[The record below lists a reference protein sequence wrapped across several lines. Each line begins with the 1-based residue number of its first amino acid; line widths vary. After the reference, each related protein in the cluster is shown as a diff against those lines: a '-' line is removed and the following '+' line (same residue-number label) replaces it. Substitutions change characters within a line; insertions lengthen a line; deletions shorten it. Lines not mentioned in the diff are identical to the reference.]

1 LLTFCYFDQV
11 FDMANTEKIETGSFS
26 TIEDALAAI
35 GRGEIVIVVDDPD
48 RENEGDF
55 VMGADWV
62 TPEAVNFMVTH
73 GRGLLCLP
81 LDPGRVDHLGLKPM
95 GAEPATLEET
105 AFTVSI
111 DLRDPANTG
120 ISAFD
125 RARCIR
131 RAVAP
136 DARTEEFRTPGHVF
150 PLRARRGGV
159 LKRAGH
165 TEAAVDLARLAGLS
179 PAGVICEILNADGTM
194 ARLENLVEVART
206 HGLHLITI
214 ADLISHRMQ
223 RERLI
228 RRVGEARIPTPFGE
242 FTAMAFESEIDGSEH
257 IALIH
262 GRPEGKPGV
271 LVRMH
276 SECLTGDVFGSVRCD
291 CGGQLADAMRQIALE
306 GEGVIVYIRGHEGR
320 GIGIRHKLQ
329 AYQLQDLGA
338 DTVDANLELGF
349 PADAREYGTG
359 AQILVDLGLSTLRLL
374 TNNPAK
380 RAGLEGFGLKVIERV
395 PLETVPTD
403 ENLRYLQAKRD
414 KLGHEL
420 TLGSFDVAL
429 PS

>member
-1 LLTFCYFDQV
+1 
-11 FDMANTEKIETGSFS
+11 
-26 TIEDALAAI
+26 
-35 GRGEIVIVVDDPD
+35 
-48 RENEGDF
+48 
-55 VMGADWV
+55 
-62 TPEAVNFMVTH
+62 
-73 GRGLLCLP
+73 LLCLP
-81 LDPGRVDHLGLKPM
+81 LDARRVDELGLKPM

-111 DLRDPANTG
+111 DLRDPVNTG

-136 DARTEEFRTPGHVF
+136 EARTEEFRTPGHVF
-150 PLRARRGGV
+150 PLRAREGGV

-165 TEAAVDLARLAGLS
+165 TEAAVDLARLAGLA
-179 PAGVICEILNADGTM
+179 PAGVICEIMNADGTM
-194 ARLENLVEVART
+194 ARLDDLIEVART

-214 ADLISHRMQ
+214 ADLISYRMQ

-228 RRVGEARIPTPFGE
+228 RRVGEARIPTPYGE

-257 IALIH
+257 IALVY

-291 CGGQLADAMRQIALE
+291 CGAQLGDAMRQIALE

-359 AQILVDLGLSTLRLL
+359 AQILVDMGLSTLRLL

-380 RAGLEGFGLKVIERV
+380 RAGLEGYGLQVVERV
-395 PLETVPTD
+395 PLETVPTQ

-414 KLGHEL
+414 RMGHEL
-420 TLGSFDVAL
+420 TLESIEVAL
-429 PS
+429 PSSG